1 MKKNY
6 LNHFLFILCVTSIL
20 LFNSCETT
28 ETATKTR
35 MQGNWEL
42 TAATDAAGNDIKKK
56 VAFPVTVMQLTD
68 DNGMVGTL
76 SPMFMYIVY
85 GDSKWVQIAG
95 EIDQV
100 FDYLNFRFNTG
111 EFFVDPGVQE
121 HFTVEAK
128 LQATALVG
136 GGSLIDILTIIG
148 IDATWFQQVVY
159 HKFINVSVSFDD
171 DDHMNWEFTDA
182 TQPVYNY
189 KDGQGNYVLW
199 QGVPV
204 GGFTRSTFSFTRK
217 TQTIT
222 EIVQTYK

>member
-1 MKKNY
+1 MKKINLK
-6 LNHFLFILCVTSIL
+6 LNWIL
-20 LFNSCETT
+20 LSTVGILFLSSCEKT

-42 TAATDAAGNDIKKK
+42 TTAFDATGNDIKKK

-85 GDSKWVQIAG
+85 GDSKWIDISSK
-95 EIDQV
+95 IDQV
-100 FDYLNFRFNTG
+100 FDYANFRFNTG
-111 EFFVDPGVQE
+111 EYFLDPGVQE

-128 LQATALVG
+128 LQATAVAG
-136 GGSLIDILTIIG
+136 GLIDILTLAG
-148 IDATWFQQVVY
+148 VDASWLQQTVY
-159 HKFINVSVSFDD
+159 HKFIGVTVSFAD
-171 DDHMNWEFTDA
+171 DDHMTWEFTDA
-182 TQPVYNY
+182 VQPVYNF

-204 GGFTRSTFSFTRK
+204 NSFTRGTFTFTRR
-217 TQTIT
+217 TQTLN
-222 EIVQTYK
+222 EIVTSYK

>member
-1 MKKNY
+1 MKRKYSNY
-6 LNHFLFILCVTSIL
+6 LVYLLSITGIL
-20 LFNSCETT
+20 LFNSCEKT

-42 TAATDAAGNDIKKK
+42 TAATDDTGADIKQK

-85 GDSKWVQIAG
+85 GDNKWAQIAG
-95 EIDQV
+95 QIDQV
-100 FDYLNFRFNTG
+100 FDYANFRFNTG

-121 HFTVEAK
+121 TFTVEAK
-128 LQATALVG
+128 LQATALG
-136 GGSLIDILTIIG
+136 GGLIDILTIVG
-148 IDATWFQQVVY
+148 VDATWLQQVVY
-159 HKFINVSVSFDD
+159 HKFISVSVSFED
-171 DDHMNWEFTDA
+171 DDHMTWEFTDA

-199 QGVPV
+199 QGIPV
-204 GGFTRSTFSFTRK
+204 NSFTRSTFHFTRR

-222 EIVQTYK
+222 EVVQSYK